1 MTEQIYDT
9 LPDSFNTLVIR
20 EETKRFDI
28 EDVEQIN
35 IDMKL
40 NLDSKDIELYKAY
53 FKKRNIQP
61 TDIELFDLAQIFIM
75 QKLHFLY
82 AR

>member
-9 LPDSFNTLVIR
+9 LPYSFNPSLIR

-28 EDVEQIN
+28 DEMEQIN
-35 IDMKL
+35 VNMKL

-53 FKKRNIQP
+53 FKKRNVQP
-61 TDIELFDLAQIFIM
+61 TDIELFDLAQSE
-75 QKLHFLY
+75 
-82 AR
+82 